1 MGGKI
6 KNIAVL
12 TSGGDSPGMNAAIRA
27 VVRKGIYHGL
37 DVYGIERG
45 YKGLIDGDIIKLNR
59 SSVSEKLQRGG
70 TFLKSARC
78 LEFIEKEGQK
88 KALDVLKAMEID
100 AVVVIGGDGSFKGAK
115 KLHEHGIKTI
125 ALPGTIDNDLGYTDY
140 TIGFDTAITTVI
152 DAVTKIRD
160 TSSSHDRVFVIEV
173 MGRHCGD
180 IALFAGIASG
190 ADSVVVPE
198 VGLDIDE
205 IVTTIKRGKILG
217 KNHSIVLVAEGI
229 GNPYEIKE
237 AIEKESG
244 EQVRVVVIG
253 HLQRGGSPTAF
264 DRILATRMGA
274 EAIDLLLKGE
284 SGVAV
289 GIKGNEM
296 INVDIDEAV
305 STRDKLNKKLY
316 KLAEILEK

>member
-1 MGGKI
+1 MGTNI

-45 YKGLIDGDIIKLNR
+45 YRGLINGDIKKLNR
-59 SSVSEKLQRGG
+59 SSVSEILQRGG

-78 LEFIEKEGQK
+78 LEFLEEEGQN

-115 KLHEHGIKTI
+115 ALHEHGIKTI

-152 DAVTKIRD
+152 DAVSKIRD
-160 TSSSHDRVFVIEV
+160 TSSSHERIFIIEV

-180 IALFAGIASG
+180 IALYAGLASG
-190 ADSVVVPE
+190 AESVIVPE
-198 VGLDIDE
+198 VGFNLDE
-205 IVTTIKRGKILG
+205 VVTTIKRGKIVG
-217 KNHSIVLVAEGI
+217 KSHNIILLAEGI
-229 GNPYEIKE
+229 GNPYEIAK
-237 AIEKESG
+237 AIENESG
-244 EQVRVVVIG
+244 EPTRVAVIG

-274 EAIDLLLKGE
+274 EAIDLLLEEK
-284 SGVAV
+284 SGIAI
-289 GIKGNEM
+289 GIQGNNM
-296 INVDIDEAV
+296 IHVDIDYAV
-305 STRDKLNKKLY
+305 SKRDKLNMELY
-316 KLAEILEK
+316 ELSDILEK

>member
-1 MGGKI
+1 MGRNI

-45 YKGLIDGDIIKLNR
+45 YRGLIDGDIKKLNR
-59 SSVSEKLQRGG
+59 SSVSEKLQKGG

-78 LEFIEKEGQK
+78 LEFLEEEGQQ

-100 AVVVIGGDGSFKGAK
+100 ALVVIGGDGSFKGAK
-115 KLHEHGIKTI
+115 KLHEYGIKTI
-125 ALPGTIDNDLGYTDY
+125 AIPGTIDNDLGYTDY

-160 TSSSHDRVFVIEV
+160 TSSSHDRIFVIEV

-180 IALFAGIASG
+180 IALYAGIASG

-198 VGLDIDE
+198 IGFNLDE
-205 IVTTIKRGKILG
+205 VVTTIKRGKILG
-217 KNHSIVLVAEGI
+217 KSHSIILVAEGI
-229 GNPYEIKE
+229 GNPYEIKD

-274 EAIDLLLKGE
+274 EAIDLLLKGK
-284 SGVAV
+284 SGVAI

-296 INVDIDEAV
+296 KNMDIDDAV
-305 STRDKLNKKLY
+305 STRDKLNVKLY
-316 KLAEILEK
+316 ELAEILEK